1 MKGINFK
8 QETLEVNQQVTE
20 LTVTD
25 KKLMFTKILQ
35 LICEKMWAAQSKNI
49 TINSLL
55 SPPPLPPPPPSTTS
69 CTWALPLCIHFF
81 MENCHIIVAKLNC
94 LPSCQI
100 NKPPG
105 GLRLVFTKDR
115 VWVSGVIRSVQL
127 ENNILILL
135 MTLSFTIKWKLGH
148 RSHKQ
153 NGKNWQPITKRRNV
167 HCDLLLL
174 QTPTI

>member
-1 MKGINFK
+1 MSCS
-8 QETLEVNQQVTE
+8 V
-20 LTVTD
+20 
-25 KKLMFTKILQ
+25 KKNYHKFSIK
-35 LICEKMWAAQSKNI
+35 
-49 TINSLL
+49 
-55 SPPPLPPPPPSTTS
+55 PPPPTTS

-81 MENCHIIVAKLNC
+81 MENCHIIVAKLNY
-94 LPSCQI
+94 LPSRQI

-135 MTLSFTIKWKLGH
+135 MTPSFTIKWKLGH
-148 RSHKQ
+148 RSRKQ
-153 NGKNWQPITKRRNV
+153 KGKNWQPITKRRNV
-167 HCDLLLL
+167 HCDWFILLLLL